1 MTLGSGQVTEK
12 PSPQPSLSRIG
23 SGPAMQRLCVFDIN
37 ETLLDLAALDPFFAA
52 VFGDPGERHLWFR
65 TVLHTSLA
73 LTVTGHYRPF
83 ATIIDE
89 TLLARAAACRVTIG
103 PEQAEA
109 LKDALRRLPL
119 HADVKPALRTLKAAG
134 YRIAALTNSGAE
146 AARAQ
151 LAQAGIAEMMEAVM
165 STDAVQAAKPAPQP
179 YLFAAKQMD
188 VAPGDLWMVA
198 GHAWD
203 TDGARRA
210 GFKSAL
216 VRRPGHGL
224 NACFS
229 SPDVQ
234 GDDLGTTVEAL
245 IAQDRP
251 IVARM
256 IHPGGR

>member
-1 MTLGSGQVTEK
+1 
-12 PSPQPSLSRIG
+12 
-23 SGPAMQRLCVFDIN
+23 MQRFCVFDIN
-37 ETLLDLAALDPFFAA
+37 ETMLDLAALDPFFAA
-52 VFGDPGERHLWFR
+52 VFGDPGERQLWFR

-73 LTVTGHYRPF
+73 LTVTGNYRPF

-89 TLLARAAACRVTIG
+89 TLLARAAARGIAIG

-119 HADVKPALRTLKAAG
+119 HADVRPALKTLRAAG
-134 YRIAALTNSGAE
+134 YRIAALTNSGAS

-151 LAQAGIAEMMEAVM
+151 LANGGIEDMMEAVM
-165 STDAVQAAKPAPQP
+165 STDAVEAAKPAPQP
-179 YLFAAKQMD
+179 YLFAAKQLG
-188 VAPGDLWMVA
+188 VTPGDLWMVA

-203 TDGARRA
+203 TDGARQA

-216 VRRPGHGL
+216 VLRPGHGL
-224 NACFS
+224 NACFAA
-229 SPDVQ
+229 PDVQ
-234 GDDLGTTVEAL
+234 GDDLGATVEAL

-256 IHPGGR
+256 VHPIGS